1 VVEGQDQEPLHPPE
15 VWTPSVIL
23 VPEGAPLVL
32 VGNGEVVGENIQ
44 MTKGEFVEIVYPT
57 GKQDVREYD
66 CGVEKSDPT
75 QQY

>member
-1 VVEGQDQEPLHPPE
+1 MDPF
-15 VWTPSVIL
+15 SNI
-23 VPEGAPLVL
+23 GARRSSPGTR

-44 MTKGEFVEIVYPT
+44 MTKGEFVEIVYPK

-75 QQY
+75 QQYQ